1 MTSRLLVGAGVAACA
16 LAGCADGGG
25 EVAPRGNMPSRQPDR
40 FGVFPLYYPGP
51 AVGDLQLEAI
61 ERTARSSPR
70 PHIQVSFLY
79 GACEAR
85 SDQRCTPP
93 LHVLVWDECYRF
105 EQRYSIPRRERV
117 TVRGVPGR
125 FRPPSAGTTARLEL
139 YPADA
144 TVVLNDYSAGK
155 VGSLLQ
161 VAGRLRGLNVAAA
174 PSVNLPDRPPARPA
188 PHAASE
194 RRDEG
199 PSGGVRTVCKR

>member
-1 MTSRLLVGAGVAACA
+1 MTPRPLVAAGVAACA
-16 LAGCADGGG
+16 LAGCAGSGG
-25 EVAPRGNMPSRQPDR
+25 EVAPRGNMTHEEAQH

-61 ERTARSSPR
+61 ERTAYSSPR
-70 PHIQVSFLY
+70 PHIQVTFLY
-79 GACEAR
+79 GTCEAR
-85 SDQRCTPP
+85 SDGGCVVP
-93 LHVLVWDECYRF
+93 LHVLVWDECFRF
-105 EQRYSIPRRERV
+105 EQRYSIPRGERV

-125 FRPPSAGTTARLEL
+125 FRPPSAGTVARLEL

-174 PSVNLPDRPPARPA
+174 PSVNLPDRPPRAARVA
-188 PHAASE
+188 RCE
-194 RRDEG
+194 RS
-199 PSGGVRTVCKR
+199 P